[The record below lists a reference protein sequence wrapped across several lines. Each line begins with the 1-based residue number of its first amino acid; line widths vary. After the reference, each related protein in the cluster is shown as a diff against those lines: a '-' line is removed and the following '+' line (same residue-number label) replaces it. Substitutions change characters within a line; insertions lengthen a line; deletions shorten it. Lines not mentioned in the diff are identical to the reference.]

1 MRKRQK
7 IFLIVSVV
15 ALLICSTIS
24 IFAALPSGDQT
35 NGSSAS
41 VLFTESDCRLL
52 MEGLLAQADLQLPMQ
67 SILDCF
73 ILTVS
78 KTDNTYTYYLYCN
91 YPNREVSA
99 SFKPKFYKSDKT
111 SGVGYGGYVI
121 SPVNGVIL
129 VKRAVSVTASGGFG
143 AKLLDFYL
151 NTQIEGL
158 GRGRQFEASEVVL
171 AYRNSSGEVI
181 TFGSA
186 GVYGSSSALMYEA
199 SASIMRDM
207 AQSWINA
214 RNVKR
219 DGLPAAPS
227 DSTCTISPEEESSIY
242 QAGYNA
248 GEIHGYMVGHQE
260 GESEGKN
267 IGYQDGYSKGYES
280 GNVDGYQSGHADGYQ
295 TGYNAGNE
303 AGYNNGYKTGYDFAS
318 QKIGPEQY
326 SVGYEEGYTVG
337 HSDGY
342 REGFNFAMLN
352 PPEGMKL
359 DIPAIISSITGS
371 VGSFLTTAFNIE
383 IFGINIAGL
392 LSVLILVAFVFI
404 IVKVIK
410 GGGK

>member
-7 IFLIVSVV
+7 IFLVVSIF
-15 ALLICSTIS
+15 ALLICSCIS
-24 IFAALPSGDQT
+24 IFAVLPSGDQT

-41 VLFTESDCRLL
+41 VLYTESDCRLL
-52 MEGLLAQADLQLPMQ
+52 MQGLLAQADLQLPMQ

-78 KTDNTYTYYLYCN
+78 KTDNTYTYFLYCN
-91 YPNREVSA
+91 YPGREVST
-99 SFKPKFYKSDKT
+99 SFNPQFYKSDKT

-158 GRGRQFEASEVVL
+158 GRGKQLDASEVVL
-171 AYRNSSGEVI
+171 AYRNSSGEII

-199 SASIMRDM
+199 SASIMRYM

-227 DSTCTISPEEESSIY
+227 DGTCTISPEEESSIY

-248 GEIHGYMVGHQE
+248 GEIHGYMVGYDKGNKE
-260 GESEGKN
+260 GQT
-267 IGYQDGYSKGYES
+267 IGYGNGYEAGYSS
-280 GNVDGYQSGHADGYQ
+280 
-295 TGYNAGNE
+295 GNE

-318 QKIGPEQY
+318 QKIGPDQY
-326 SVGYEEGYTVG
+326 SIGHAEGYSQGHSEGFSEGYET
-337 HSDGY
+337 GY
-342 REGFNFAMLN
+342 RYGAINNPQGTPVTLN
-352 PPEGMKL
+352 
-359 DIPAIISSITGS
+359 IPSIISAITSS
-371 VGSFLTTAFNIE
+371 VGCFLTSAFDIE

-392 LSVLILVAFVFI
+392 LSVLILVAFVLI
-404 IVKVIK
+404 IVYLSK
-410 GGGK
+410 GGK

>member
-7 IFLIVSVV
+7 IFFVVSIV
-15 ALLICSTIS
+15 ALLICSSIS

-35 NGSSAS
+35 NGSSVS
-41 VLFTESDCRLL
+41 VLYTESDCRLL

-91 YPNREVSA
+91 YPNREVSG
-99 SFKPKFYKSDKT
+99 SFNPQFYKSDK
-111 SGVGYGGYVI
+111 SRGVGYGGYVI

-158 GRGRQFEASEVVL
+158 GRGKQLEASEVVL

-181 TFGSA
+181 SFGSA
-186 GVYGSSSALMYEA
+186 GVYGSSSALKYEA

-227 DSTCTISPEEESSIY
+227 EGTCTISPEEESSIY

-248 GEIHGYMVGHQE
+248 GEIHGYMVGHEE
-260 GESEGKN
+260 GESQGKN
-267 IGYQDGYSKGYES
+267 IGFQDGYFKGYES
-280 GNVDGYQSGHADGYQ
+280 
-295 TGYNAGNE
+295 GNE
-303 AGYNNGYKTGYDFAS
+303 AGYNNGYKSGYDFAS

-326 SVGYEEGYTVG
+326 SIGYEEGYTVG

-342 REGFNFAMLN
+342 RQGFNFAMLN
-352 PPEGMKL
+352 PPEGIKL
-359 DIPAIISSITGS
+359 DIPAIINSITSS
-371 VGSFLTTAFNIE
+371 VQSFIISAFGFE
-383 IFGINIAGL
+383 LFGINIAGL
-392 LSVLILVAFVFI
+392 LGCLIA
-404 IVKVIK
+404 IVIVYLVIK
-410 GGGK
+410 LLFGRK

>member
-7 IFLIVSVV
+7 IFLIVSIF
-15 ALLICSTIS
+15 ALLICSSIS

-41 VLFTESDCRLL
+41 VLYNESDCRLL
-52 MEGLLAQADLQLPMQ
+52 MEGLLAQADLQFPMQ
-67 SILDCF
+67 STLDCF

-99 SFKPKFYKSDKT
+99 SFNPQFYKSDK
-111 SGVGYGGYVI
+111 SPGVGYGGYVI

-151 NTQIEGL
+151 NTQVEGL
-158 GRGRQFEASEVVL
+158 GRGKQLDASEVVL

-181 TFGSA
+181 TFGSD

-227 DSTCTISPEEESSIY
+227 EGTCTISPEEESSIY

-248 GEIHGYMVGHQE
+248 GEIQGYIVGYDKGNKE
-260 GESEGKN
+260 GQT
-267 IGYQDGYSKGYES
+267 IGYGNGYEAGYSS
-280 GNVDGYQSGHADGYQ
+280 
-295 TGYNAGNE
+295 GNE
-303 AGYNNGYKTGYDFAS
+303 AGYDNGYKSGYDFAS

-326 SVGYEEGYTVG
+326 SIGHDEGYSQGHFEGFSEGYET
-337 HSDGY
+337 GY
-342 REGFNFAMLN
+342 RYGAINNPQGTPVTLN
-352 PPEGMKL
+352 
-359 DIPAIISSITGS
+359 IPSIISAITSS
-371 VGSFLTTAFNIE
+371 VGSFFTSAFDIE

-392 LSVLILVAFVFI
+392 LSVLILVAFVLI
-404 IVKVIK
+404 IVHLTK
-410 GGGK
+410 GGK

>member
-52 MEGLLAQADLQLPMQ
+52 MEGLLAQADLQMPVQ
-67 SILDCF
+67 SIIDCF

-78 KTDNTYTYYLYCN
+78 KTDNTYTYYVYSN
-91 YPNREVSA
+91 FPNREVSA
-99 SFKPKFYKSDKT
+99 SFEPQFYKSDK
-111 SGVGYGGYVI
+111 SPGVGYGGYVI
-121 SPVNGVIL
+121 TSLYSIIL
-129 VKRAVSVTASGGFG
+129 AKRAVSVTASGGFG
-143 AKLLDFYL
+143 AKLSDFYL
-151 NTQIEGL
+151 NTNIEGL
-158 GRGRQFEASEVVL
+158 GRGKQFDASEVVL

-186 GVYGSSSALMYEA
+186 GVYGDSSVLMYEA

-227 DSTCTISPEEESSIY
+227 DGTCTISPEEESSIY

-260 GESEGKN
+260 GESQGKN
-267 IGYQDGYSKGYES
+267 IGFQEGYETGYS
-280 GNVDGYQSGHADGYQ
+280 
-295 TGYNAGNE
+295 AGNQ
-303 AGYNNGYKTGYDFAS
+303 AGYDNGYKSGYDFAS

-326 SVGYEEGYTVG
+326 SIGHAEGYSQGHSEGFSEGYET
-337 HSDGY
+337 GY
-342 REGFNFAMLN
+342 RYGAINSPQGTPVTLN
-352 PPEGMKL
+352 
-359 DIPAIISSITGS
+359 IPSIITSITSS
-371 VGSFLTTAFNIE
+371 VGSFLTSAFDIE
-383 IFGINIAGL
+383 IFGINVAGL
-392 LSVLILVAFVFI
+392 LSVLILVAFVLI
-404 IVKVIK
+404 IVHVTK
-410 GGGK
+410 GGK

>member
-7 IFLIVSVV
+7 IFLVVSIV
-15 ALLICSTIS
+15 ALLICSSIS
-24 IFAALPSGDQT
+24 IFAALPSGDQI

-41 VLFTESDCRLL
+41 VLYTESDCRLL

-91 YPNREVSA
+91 YPNRQVSE
-99 SFKPKFYKSDKT
+99 SFNPLFYKSDKT

-143 AKLLDFYL
+143 AKLSDFYL

-158 GRGRQFEASEVVL
+158 GRGKQFGASEVVL

-219 DGLPAAPS
+219 DGMPAGG
-227 DSTCTISPEEESSIY
+227 DGTCTISPEEESSIY

-260 GESEGKN
+260 GESQGKN

-359 DIPAIISSITGS
+359 DIPAIINSIPSS
-371 VGSFLTTAFNIE
+371 VQSFIISAFGFE
-383 IFGINIAGL
+383 LFGINIAGL
-392 LSVLILVAFVFI
+392 LGCLIA
-404 IVKVIK
+404 IVIVYLVIK
-410 GGGK
+410 ILFGRK

>member
-7 IFLIVSVV
+7 IFLLVSIV
-15 ALLICSTIS
+15 ALLICSSIS

-52 MEGLLAQADLQLPMQ
+52 MEGLLAQSDLQLPME

-91 YPNREVSA
+91 YPNRQVSE
-99 SFKPKFYKSDKT
+99 SFNPLFYKSDKT

-158 GRGRQFEASEVVL
+158 GRGKQLAASEVVL

-260 GESEGKN
+260 GESQGKN
-267 IGYQDGYSKGYES
+267 IGYQEGYSKGYES
-280 GNVDGYQSGHADGYQ
+280 
-295 TGYNAGNE
+295 GNE
-303 AGYNNGYKTGYDFAS
+303 AGYNNGYKSGYDFAS

-326 SVGYEEGYTVG
+326 SIGHAEGYSQGHSEGFSEGYET
-337 HSDGY
+337 GY
-342 REGFNFAMLN
+342 RYGAINN
-352 PPEGMKL
+352 PQGTPVTL
-359 DIPAIISSITGS
+359 DIPSIISAITSS
-371 VGSFLTTAFNIE
+371 VGSFLTSAFDIE

-392 LSVLILVAFVFI
+392 LSVLILVSFVLI
-404 IVKVIK
+404 IVHVTK
-410 GGGK
+410 GGK

>member
-7 IFLIVSVV
+7 IFLVVSIV
-15 ALLICSTIS
+15 ALLICSSIS

-41 VLFTESDCRLL
+41 VLYTESDCRLL
-52 MEGLLAQADLQLPMQ
+52 MEGLLAQSDLQLPMQ

-99 SFKPKFYKSDKT
+99 SFNPQFYKTDK
-111 SGVGYGGYVI
+111 SPGVGYGGYVI
-121 SPVNGVIL
+121 SPVNGLIL

-143 AKLLDFYL
+143 AKVLDFYL

-158 GRGRQFEASEVVL
+158 GRGKQLDASEVVL

-181 TFGSA
+181 TFGAS
-186 GVYGSSSALMYEA
+186 GVYGSSSALMYEG

-207 AQSWINA
+207 AHSWINA

-227 DSTCTISPEEESSIY
+227 EGTCTISPEEESSIY
-242 QAGYNA
+242 LAGYNA
-248 GEIHGYMVGHQE
+248 GEIDGYMVGHAE
-260 GESEGKN
+260 GESQGKN

-280 GNVDGYQSGHADGYQ
+280 
-295 TGYNAGNE
+295 GNE

-359 DIPAIISSITGS
+359 DIPAIINSIPSS
-371 VGSFLTTAFNIE
+371 VQSFIISAFGFE
-383 IFGINIAGL
+383 LFGINIAGL
-392 LSVLILVAFVFI
+392 LGCLVA
-404 IVKVIK
+404 IVIVYLVIK
-410 GGGK
+410 ILFGRK

>member
-99 SFKPKFYKSDKT
+99 SFNPQFYKSDK
-111 SGVGYGGYVI
+111 SPGVGYGGYVI

-151 NTQIEGL
+151 NTNIEGL
-158 GRGRQFEASEVVL
+158 GRGKQFGASEVVL

-227 DSTCTISPEEESSIY
+227 EGTCTISPEEESSIY

-248 GEIHGYMVGHQE
+248 GEIHGYIVGHEE
-260 GESEGKN
+260 GESQGRN
-267 IGYQDGYSKGYES
+267 IGFQEGYETGYS
-280 GNVDGYQSGHADGYQ
+280 
-295 TGYNAGNE
+295 AGNQ
-303 AGYNNGYKTGYDFAS
+303 AGYDNGYKSGYDFAS

-326 SVGYEEGYTVG
+326 SIGHAEGYSQGHSEGFSEGYET
-337 HSDGY
+337 GY
-342 REGFNFAMLN
+342 RYGAINNPQGTPVTLN
-352 PPEGMKL
+352 
-359 DIPAIISSITGS
+359 IPSIITSITSS
-371 VGSFLTTAFNIE
+371 VGSFLTSAFDIE
-383 IFGINIAGL
+383 IFGINVAGL
-392 LSVLILVAFVFI
+392 LSVLILVAFVLI
-404 IVKVIK
+404 IVHVTK
-410 GGGK
+410 GGK

>member
-7 IFLIVSVV
+7 IFLVVSIV
-15 ALLICSTIS
+15 ALLICSSIS
-24 IFAALPSGDQT
+24 IFAALPSGDQN
-35 NGSSAS
+35 NGSSSS
-41 VLFTESDCRLL
+41 VLYSESDCRLL

-99 SFKPKFYKSDKT
+99 SFNPKFYKSDKT

-158 GRGRQFEASEVVL
+158 GRGKQLDASEVVL

-181 TFGSA
+181 TFGSS
-186 GVYGSSSALMYEA
+186 GVYGDSSALMYEA

-219 DGLPAAPS
+219 DGLPAGG
-227 DSTCTISPEEESSIY
+227 DGTCTISPEEESSIY

-248 GEIHGYMVGHQE
+248 GEINGYMTGYAKGEKE
-260 GESEGKN
+260 GQT
-267 IGYQDGYSKGYES
+267 IGYGNGFEAGYDTGYES
-280 GNVDGYQSGHADGYQ
+280 GLIDGYEP
-295 TGYNAGNE
+295 GYNAGNE
-303 AGYNNGYKTGYDFAS
+303 AGYNDGYKKGYDFAS
-318 QKIGPEQY
+318 ANIGPEQY

-359 DIPAIISSITGS
+359 DIPTIISSITGS

>member
-7 IFLIVSVV
+7 IFLIVSVF

-24 IFAALPSGDQT
+24 IFAVLPSGDQT

-41 VLFTESDCRLL
+41 VLYTESDCRLL

-99 SFKPKFYKSDKT
+99 SFNPQFYKSDK
-111 SGVGYGGYVI
+111 SPGVGYGGYVI

-129 VKRAVSVTASGGFG
+129 VKRVVSVTASGGFG

-158 GRGRQFEASEVVL
+158 GRGKQLEASEVVL

-181 TFGSA
+181 TFGAA

-248 GEIHGYMVGHQE
+248 GEIHGYIVGHEE
-260 GESEGKN
+260 GESQGKN
-267 IGYQDGYSKGYES
+267 IGFQDGYSKGYES
-280 GNVDGYQSGHADGYQ
+280 
-295 TGYNAGNE
+295 GNE

>member
-7 IFLIVSVV
+7 IFLVVSIV
-15 ALLICSTIS
+15 ALLICSSIS

-52 MEGLLAQADLQLPMQ
+52 MEGLLAQSDLQLPME

-78 KTDNTYTYYLYCN
+78 KTDNTYTYYLYSN
-91 YPNREVSA
+91 FPNREVSA
-99 SFKPKFYKSDKT
+99 SFDPQFYKSDK
-111 SGVGYGGYVI
+111 SPGVGYGGYVI
-121 SPVNGVIL
+121 TSLYSIIL

-143 AKLLDFYL
+143 AKLSDFYL
-151 NTQIEGL
+151 NTNIEGL
-158 GRGRQFEASEVVL
+158 GRGKQFDASEVVL

-260 GESEGKN
+260 GESQGKN
-267 IGYQDGYSKGYES
+267 IGYQEGYSKGYES
-280 GNVDGYQSGHADGYQ
+280 
-295 TGYNAGNE
+295 GNE

-318 QKIGPEQY
+318 QKIGSEQY
-326 SVGYEEGYTVG
+326 SIGHAEGYSQGHSEGFSEGYET
-337 HSDGY
+337 GY
-342 REGFNFAMLN
+342 RYGAINNPQGTPVTLN
-352 PPEGMKL
+352 
-359 DIPAIISSITGS
+359 IPSIISAITSS
-371 VGSFLTTAFNIE
+371 VGSFLTSAFDIE

-392 LSVLILVAFVFI
+392 LSVLILVAFVLI
-404 IVKVIK
+404 IVHVTK
-410 GGGK
+410 GGK

>member
-7 IFLIVSVV
+7 IFLLVSIV

-24 IFAALPSGDQT
+24 IFAALPSGDQS

-52 MEGLLAQADLQLPMQ
+52 MEGLLAQADLQLPLE

-91 YPNREVSA
+91 FPNRGNPE
-99 SFKPKFYKSDKT
+99 SFNLSFYKSDKT

-121 SPVNGVIL
+121 TNVASVIL

-143 AKLLDFYL
+143 SKLQDFYL

-158 GRGRQFEASEVVL
+158 GRGKQFGASEVVL

-227 DSTCTISPEEESSIY
+227 EGTCTISPEEESSIY

-248 GEIHGYMVGHQE
+248 GEIHGYIVGHQE
-260 GESEGKN
+260 GESQGKN
-267 IGYQDGYSKGYES
+267 IGYQDGYSQGYES
-280 GNVDGYQSGHADGYQ
+280 
-295 TGYNAGNE
+295 GNE

-326 SVGYEEGYTVG
+326 SIGHADGYSQGHSEGFSEGYET
-337 HSDGY
+337 GY
-342 REGFNFAMLN
+342 RYGAINNPQGTPVTLN
-352 PPEGMKL
+352 
-359 DIPAIISSITGS
+359 IPSIISAITSS
-371 VGSFLTTAFNIE
+371 VGSFLTSAFDIE

-392 LSVLILVAFVFI
+392 LSVLILVAFVLI
-404 IVKVIK
+404 IVHVTK
-410 GGGK
+410 GGK

>member
-7 IFLIVSVV
+7 IFLVVSIV

-24 IFAALPSGDQT
+24 IFAVLPSGDQT
-35 NGSSAS
+35 NGNSAS
-41 VLFTESDCRLL
+41 VLYTESDCRLL
-52 MEGLLAQADLQLPMQ
+52 MEGLLAQADLQLPFNAV
-67 SILDCF
+67 LDCF

-78 KTDNTYTYYLYCN
+78 KTDNTYTYHIYSN
-91 YPNREVSA
+91 YPNRVTTLS
-99 SFKPKFYKSDKT
+99 PTFYKSDNS
-111 SGVGYGGYVI
+111 SGVGYGGYI
-121 SPVNGVIL
+121 IAQSGGIIL
-129 VKRAVSVTASGGFG
+129 AKRHVSVTAQGGLG
-143 AKLLDFYL
+143 SKIEDFSL
-151 NTQIEGL
+151 TKRVEGL
-158 GRGRQFEASEVVL
+158 GYGKQLPSSEVVL
-171 AYRNSSGEVI
+171 AYMGTSGEVI
-181 TFGSA
+181 TVGSS
-186 GVYGSSSALMYEA
+186 GVYGDSSALMYEA

-227 DSTCTISPEEESSIY
+227 EGTCTISPEEESSIY

-248 GEIHGYMVGHQE
+248 GEIHGYMVGHEE
-260 GESEGKN
+260 GESQGKN

-303 AGYNNGYKTGYDFAS
+303 AGYNNGYKIGYDFAS

-352 PPEGMKL
+352 PPEGIKL
-359 DIPAIISSITGS
+359 DIPAIINSVPSS
-371 VGSFLTTAFNIE
+371 VQSFIISAFGFE
-383 IFGINIAGL
+383 LFGINIAGL
-392 LSVLILVAFVFI
+392 LGCLIAVV
-404 IVKVIK
+404 IVYLVIK
-410 GGGK
+410 LLLGRK

>member
-7 IFLIVSVV
+7 IFLVVSIV

-24 IFAALPSGDQT
+24 IFAVLPSGDQT

-41 VLFTESDCRLL
+41 VLYTESDCRLL

-91 YPNREVSA
+91 YPNRQNPT
-99 SFKPKFYKSDKT
+99 SFNPSFYKSDKS

-121 SPVNGVIL
+121 TNVASVIL
-129 VKRAVSVTASGGFG
+129 AKRAVSVTSSGGFG
-143 AKLLDFYL
+143 ARLSDMYL
-151 NTQIEGL
+151 NTSIEGL
-158 GRGRQFEASEVVL
+158 GKGKQLDASEVVL
-171 AYRNSSGEVI
+171 AYLNSSGEVI

-219 DGLPAAPS
+219 DGLPAGGG
-227 DSTCTISPEEESSIY
+227 DGTCTISPEEESSIY

-248 GEIHGYMVGHQE
+248 GEINGYMTGYAKGEKE
-260 GESEGKN
+260 GQT
-267 IGYQDGYSKGYES
+267 IGYGNGFEAGYETGYES
-280 GNVDGYQSGHADGYQ
+280 GLVDGYEP
-295 TGYNAGNE
+295 GYNAGNE
-303 AGYNNGYKTGYDFAS
+303 AGYNDGYKKGYDFAS
-318 QKIGPEQY
+318 AKIGPEQY

-371 VGSFLTTAFNIE
+371 VGSFLTTAFDIE

-392 LSVLILVAFVFI
+392 LSVLVLVAFVFI

>member
-7 IFLIVSVV
+7 IFLFVSIV
-15 ALLICSTIS
+15 ALLICSCIS
-24 IFAALPSGDQT
+24 IFAALPSGDQS

-41 VLFTESDCRLL
+41 VLYTESDCRLL
-52 MEGLLAQADLQLPMQ
+52 LEGLIAQGDLQFPMQ
-67 SILDCF
+67 SFVDCF

-78 KTDNTYTYYLYCN
+78 KTENTYTYYLYTN
-91 YPNREVSA
+91 FPNRQNPT
-99 SFKPKFYKSDKT
+99 SFNPSFYKSDKT

-121 SPVNGVIL
+121 TNVPSVIL
-129 VKRAVSVTASGGFG
+129 VKRYVSVISTGGFG
-143 AKLLDFYL
+143 AKLSDVYL
-151 NTQIEGL
+151 NTSIEGL
-158 GRGRQFEASEVVL
+158 GKGKQLDASEVVL

-181 TFGSA
+181 TFGAA
-186 GVYGSSSALMYEA
+186 GVYGDSSAFMYES

-242 QAGYNA
+242 QAGYND

-260 GESEGKN
+260 GESQGKN

-280 GNVDGYQSGHADGYQ
+280 
-295 TGYNAGNE
+295 GNE

-326 SVGYEEGYTVG
+326 SIGHAEGYSQGHSEGFSEGYET
-337 HSDGY
+337 GY
-342 REGFNFAMLN
+342 RYGAINNPQGTPVTLN
-352 PPEGMKL
+352 
-359 DIPAIISSITGS
+359 IPSIISAITSS
-371 VGSFLTTAFNIE
+371 VGSFLTSAFDIE

-392 LSVLILVAFVFI
+392 LSVLILVAFVLI
-404 IVKVIK
+404 IVHVTK
-410 GGGK
+410 GGK

>member
-7 IFLIVSVV
+7 IFLLVSIV

-24 IFAALPSGDQT
+24 IFAALPSGDQS

-52 MEGLLAQADLQLPMQ
+52 MEGLLAQADLQLPLE

-91 YPNREVSA
+91 FPNRGNPE
-99 SFKPKFYKSDKT
+99 SFNPSFYKSDKT

-121 SPVNGVIL
+121 TNVASVIL

-143 AKLLDFYL
+143 SKLQDFYL

-158 GRGRQFEASEVVL
+158 GRGKQFGASEVVL

-227 DSTCTISPEEESSIY
+227 EGTCTISPEEESSIY

-248 GEIHGYMVGHQE
+248 GEIHGYIVGHQE
-260 GESEGKN
+260 GESQGKN
-267 IGYQDGYSKGYES
+267 IGYQDGYSQGYES
-280 GNVDGYQSGHADGYQ
+280 
-295 TGYNAGNE
+295 GNE

-326 SVGYEEGYTVG
+326 SIGHADGYSQGHSEGFSEGYET
-337 HSDGY
+337 GY
-342 REGFNFAMLN
+342 RYGAINNPQGTPVTLN
-352 PPEGMKL
+352 
-359 DIPAIISSITGS
+359 IPSIISAITSS
-371 VGSFLTTAFNIE
+371 VGSFLTSAFDIE

-392 LSVLILVAFVFI
+392 LSVLILVAFVLI
-404 IVKVIK
+404 IVHVTK
-410 GGGK
+410 GGK

>member
-7 IFLIVSVV
+7 IFLVVSIV
-15 ALLICSTIS
+15 ALLICSSIS
-24 IFAALPSGDQT
+24 IFAALPSGDQS

-41 VLFTESDCRLL
+41 VLYTESDCRLL

-91 YPNREVSA
+91 YPNRQVSE
-99 SFKPKFYKSDKT
+99 SFNPLFYKSDKT

-158 GRGRQFEASEVVL
+158 GRGKQLDASEVVL

-186 GVYGSSSALMYEA
+186 GVYGDSSALMYEA

-227 DSTCTISPEEESSIY
+227 EGTCTISPEEESSIY

-248 GEIHGYMVGHQE
+248 GEINGYMTGYAKGEKE
-260 GESEGKN
+260 GQT
-267 IGYQDGYSKGYES
+267 IGYGNGFEAGYE
-280 GNVDGYQSGHADGYQ
+280 
-295 TGYNAGNE
+295 AGNE

-326 SVGYEEGYTVG
+326 SIGHAEGYSQGHSEGFSEGYET
-337 HSDGY
+337 GY
-342 REGFNFAMLN
+342 RYGSINNPQGTPVTLN
-352 PPEGMKL
+352 
-359 DIPAIISSITGS
+359 IPSIISAITSS
-371 VGSFLTTAFNIE
+371 VGSFLTSAFDIE
-383 IFGINIAGL
+383 IFGINVAGL
-392 LSVLILVAFVFI
+392 LSVLILVAFVLI
-404 IVKVIK
+404 IVHVTK
-410 GGGK
+410 GGK

>member
-1 MRKRQK
+1 
-7 IFLIVSVV
+7 
-15 ALLICSTIS
+15 
-24 IFAALPSGDQT
+24 
-35 NGSSAS
+35 
-41 VLFTESDCRLL
+41 

-99 SFKPKFYKSDKT
+99 SFNPQFYKSDKT

-129 VKRAVSVTASGGFG
+129 VKRAVSVTADGGFG
-143 AKLLDFYL
+143 NKLLDFYL

-158 GRGRQFEASEVVL
+158 GRGKQLDASEVVL

-186 GVYGSSSALMYEA
+186 GVYGSSSVLMYEA
-199 SASIMRDM
+199 SASIKRDK

-219 DGLPAAPS
+219 DGLPAGGG
-227 DSTCTISPEEESSIY
+227 DGTCTISPEEESSIY
-242 QAGYNA
+242 HAGYNA
-248 GEIHGYMVGHQE
+248 GEINGYMTGYAKGEKE
-260 GESEGKN
+260 GQT
-267 IGYQDGYSKGYES
+267 IGYGNGFEAGYDTGYES
-280 GNVDGYQSGHADGYQ
+280 GLIDGYEP
-295 TGYNAGNE
+295 GYNAGNE
-303 AGYNNGYKTGYDFAS
+303 AGYNDGYKKGYDFAS
-318 QKIGPEQY
+318 AKIGPEQY

-359 DIPAIISSITGS
+359 DIPAIINSIPSS
-371 VGSFLTTAFNIE
+371 VQSFIISAFGFE
-383 IFGINIAGL
+383 LFGINIAGL
-392 LSVLILVAFVFI
+392 LGCLIA
-404 IVKVIK
+404 IVIVYLVIK
-410 GGGK
+410 LLLGRK

>member
-41 VLFTESDCRLL
+41 VLYTESDCRLL

-78 KTDNTYTYYLYCN
+78 KTDNIYTYYLYCN

-99 SFKPKFYKSDKT
+99 SFNPRFYKSDKT

-158 GRGRQFEASEVVL
+158 GRGKQFEASEVVL

-199 SASIMRDM
+199 SASNMRDM

-248 GEIHGYMVGHQE
+248 GEIHGYMVGHEE
-260 GESEGKN
+260 GESQGRN
-267 IGYQDGYSKGYES
+267 IGFQEGYETGYS
-280 GNVDGYQSGHADGYQ
+280 
-295 TGYNAGNE
+295 AGNQ
-303 AGYNNGYKTGYDFAS
+303 AGYDNGYKSGYDFAS

-326 SVGYEEGYTVG
+326 SIGHAEGYSQGHSEGFSEGYET
-337 HSDGY
+337 GY
-342 REGFNFAMLN
+342 RYGAINNPQGTPVTLN
-352 PPEGMKL
+352 
-359 DIPAIISSITGS
+359 IPSIITSITSS
-371 VGSFLTTAFNIE
+371 VGSFLTSAFDIE

-392 LSVLILVAFVFI
+392 LSVLILVAFVLI
-404 IVKVIK
+404 IVHVTK
-410 GGGK
+410 GGK

>member
-7 IFLIVSVV
+7 IFLFVSIV
-15 ALLICSTIS
+15 ALLICSSIS

-41 VLFTESDCRLL
+41 VLYTESDCRLL

-99 SFKPKFYKSDKT
+99 SFNPQFYKSDKT

-143 AKLLDFYL
+143 AKVLDFYL

-158 GRGRQFEASEVVL
+158 GRGKQLDASEVVL

-181 TFGSA
+181 TFGAA

-227 DSTCTISPEEESSIY
+227 EGTCTISPEEESSIY

-260 GESEGKN
+260 GESQGKN

-280 GNVDGYQSGHADGYQ
+280 
-295 TGYNAGNE
+295 GNE

-326 SVGYEEGYTVG
+326 SIGHADGYSQGHSEGFSEGYET
-337 HSDGY
+337 GY
-342 REGFNFAMLN
+342 RYGAINNPQGTPVTLN
-352 PPEGMKL
+352 
-359 DIPAIISSITGS
+359 IPSIISAITSS
-371 VGSFLTTAFNIE
+371 VGSFLTSAFDIE

-392 LSVLILVAFVFI
+392 LSVLILVAFVLI
-404 IVKVIK
+404 IVHVTK
-410 GGGK
+410 GGK

>member
-24 IFAALPSGDQT
+24 IFAALPVFHDNYWTTPSLLTADDVSFLCKGMVAQVQLQAPT
-35 NGSSAS
+35 GIRYPFLLLMTVTTVSNGYQYRAYTSNAYSNGSDCVVNGYFLSDGSSTGFEPGMYVSCSGSFSGVTRFIDLSITGGMSNLSKSFNFNTSLTVDGVVYKNCIKLDDNETLIAS
-41 VLFTESDCRLL
+41 V
-52 MEGLLAQADLQLPMQ
+52 
-67 SILDCF
+67 
-73 ILTVS
+73 
-78 KTDNTYTYYLYCN
+78 
-91 YPNREVSA
+91 
-99 SFKPKFYKSDKT
+99 
-111 SGVGYGGYVI
+111 
-121 SPVNGVIL
+121 
-129 VKRAVSVTASGGFG
+129 
-143 AKLLDFYL
+143 DFS
-151 NTQIEGL
+151 T
-158 GRGRQFEASEVVL
+158 
-171 AYRNSSGEVI
+171 GEV
-181 TFGSA
+181 TVYQDSLMFGTVINTSA
-186 GVYGSSSALMYEA
+186 RS
-199 SASIMRDM
+199 M
-207 AQSWINA
+207 AQSWIDA

-219 DGLPAAPS
+219 DGLSSGGA
-227 DSTCTISPEEESSIY
+227 ISPEEESSIY
-242 QAGYNA
+242 QAGYND

-260 GESEGKN
+260 GESQGKK

-280 GNVDGYQSGHADGYQ
+280 
-295 TGYNAGNE
+295 GNE

-352 PPEGMKL
+352 PPEGIKL

-392 LSVLILVAFVFI
+392 LSVLILVAFVLI
-404 IVKVIK
+404 IVHLTK
-410 GGGK
+410 GGK

>member
-1 MRKRQK
+1 MRNRQK
-7 IFLIVSVV
+7 IFLVVSIV

-24 IFAALPSGDQT
+24 IFAVLPSGDQT

-41 VLFTESDCRLL
+41 VLYTESDCRLL

-99 SFKPKFYKSDKT
+99 SFNPQFYKSDKT

-121 SPVNGVIL
+121 SPVGGIIL

-143 AKLLDFYL
+143 NKLLDFYL
-151 NTQIEGL
+151 TNQVEGL
-158 GRGRQFEASEVVL
+158 GRGKQLDASEVVL

-227 DSTCTISPEEESSIY
+227 EGTCTISPEEASSIY
-242 QAGYNA
+242 QSGYNA
-248 GEIHGYMVGHQE
+248 GEINGYMTGYAKGEKE
-260 GESEGKN
+260 GQT
-267 IGYQDGYSKGYES
+267 IGYGNGFEAGYETGYES
-280 GNVDGYQSGHADGYQ
+280 GLVDGYEP
-295 TGYNAGNE
+295 GYNAGNE
-303 AGYNNGYKTGYDFAS
+303 AGYNDGYKKGYDFAS
-318 QKIGPEQY
+318 AKIGPEQY

-359 DIPAIISSITGS
+359 DIPSIISSITGS

>member
-7 IFLIVSVV
+7 IFLVVSIV

-24 IFAALPSGDQT
+24 IFAVLPSGDQT

-41 VLFTESDCRLL
+41 VLYTESDCRLL
-52 MEGLLAQADLQLPMQ
+52 MEGLIAQADLQLPFNAV
-67 SILDCF
+67 LDCF

-78 KTDNTYTYYLYCN
+78 KTDNTYTYHIYSN
-91 YPNREVSA
+91 YPNRVTTLS
-99 SFKPKFYKSDKT
+99 PTFYKSDNS
-111 SGVGYGGYVI
+111 SGVGYGGYI
-121 SPVNGVIL
+121 IAQSGGIIL
-129 VKRAVSVTASGGFG
+129 AKRHVSVTAQGGLG
-143 AKLLDFYL
+143 SKIEDFSL
-151 NTQIEGL
+151 TKRLEGL
-158 GRGRQFEASEVVL
+158 GYGKQLPSSEVVL
-171 AYRNSSGEVI
+171 AYMGTSGEVI
-181 TFGSA
+181 TFGSS
-186 GVYGSSSALMYEA
+186 GVYGDSSALMYEA
-199 SASIMRDM
+199 SASIMRYM

-219 DGLPAAPS
+219 DGLPAGG
-227 DSTCTISPEEESSIY
+227 DGTCTISPEEESSIY

-248 GEIHGYMVGHQE
+248 GEINGYMTGYAKGEKE
-260 GESEGKN
+260 GQT
-267 IGYQDGYSKGYES
+267 IGYGNGFEAGYETGYES
-280 GNVDGYQSGHADGYQ
+280 GLVDGYEP
-295 TGYNAGNE
+295 GYNAGNE
-303 AGYNNGYKTGYDFAS
+303 AGYNDGYKKGYDFAS
-318 QKIGPEQY
+318 AKIGPEQY

-359 DIPAIISSITGS
+359 DIPSIISSITGS
-371 VGSFLTTAFNIE
+371 VGSFLTTAFDIE

-392 LSVLILVAFVFI
+392 LSVLVLVAFVFI

>member
-7 IFLIVSVV
+7 IFLVVSIF
-15 ALLICSTIS
+15 ALLICSSIS

-52 MEGLLAQADLQLPMQ
+52 MEGLLAQSDLQLPMQ

-99 SFKPKFYKSDKT
+99 SFNPKFYKSDKT

-158 GRGRQFEASEVVL
+158 GRGKQLDASEVVL

-260 GESEGKN
+260 GESQGKN
-267 IGYQDGYSKGYES
+267 IGYQEGYSKGYVS
-280 GNVDGYQSGHADGYQ
+280 
-295 TGYNAGNE
+295 GNE

-342 REGFNFAMLN
+342 RAGFNFAMLN
-352 PPEGMKL
+352 PPEGIKL
-359 DIPAIISSITGS
+359 DIPSIINSIPSSVQSFIIS
-371 VGSFLTTAFNIE
+371 AFGFE
-383 IFGINIAGL
+383 LFGINIAGL
-392 LSVLILVAFVFI
+392 LGCLIAVV
-404 IVKVIK
+404 IVYLVIK
-410 GGGK
+410 LLLGRK

>member
-7 IFLIVSVV
+7 IFLVVSIV

-24 IFAALPSGDQT
+24 IFAVLPSGDQT

-41 VLFTESDCRLL
+41 VLYTESDCRLL

-99 SFKPKFYKSDKT
+99 SFNPQFYKSDKT

-121 SPVNGVIL
+121 SPVGGIIL

-143 AKLLDFYL
+143 NKLLDFYL
-151 NTQIEGL
+151 TNQVEGL
-158 GRGRQFEASEVVL
+158 GRGKQLDASEVVL

-219 DGLPAAPS
+219 DGLPAGG
-227 DSTCTISPEEESSIY
+227 DGTCTISPEEESSIY

-248 GEIHGYMVGHQE
+248 GEINGYMTGYAKGEKE
-260 GESEGKN
+260 GQT
-267 IGYQDGYSKGYES
+267 IGYGNGFEAGYETGYES
-280 GNVDGYQSGHADGYQ
+280 GLVDGYEP
-295 TGYNAGNE
+295 GYNAGNE
-303 AGYNNGYKTGYDFAS
+303 AGYNDGYKKGYDFAS
-318 QKIGPEQY
+318 AKIGPEQY

-359 DIPAIISSITGS
+359 DIPSIISSITGS

>member
-7 IFLIVSVV
+7 IFLVVSIV
-15 ALLICSTIS
+15 ALLICSSIS

-41 VLFTESDCRLL
+41 VLYTESDCRLL

-99 SFKPKFYKSDKT
+99 SFNPKFYKSDKT

-129 VKRAVSVTASGGFG
+129 VRRAVSVTASGGFG

-158 GRGRQFEASEVVL
+158 GRGKQLDESEVVL

-181 TFGSA
+181 TFGSS
-186 GVYGSSSALMYEA
+186 GVYGDSSALMYEA

-227 DSTCTISPEEESSIY
+227 EGTCTISPEEESSIY

-260 GESEGKN
+260 GESQGKN
-267 IGYQDGYSKGYES
+267 IGFQDGYSKGYES
-280 GNVDGYQSGHADGYQ
+280 
-295 TGYNAGNE
+295 GNE

-318 QKIGPEQY
+318 QKIGAEQY
-326 SVGYEEGYTVG
+326 SIGYEEGYTVG

-359 DIPAIISSITGS
+359 DIPAIINSIPSS
-371 VGSFLTTAFNIE
+371 VQSFIISAFGFE
-383 IFGINIAGL
+383 LFGVNVAGL
-392 LSVLILVAFVFI
+392 LGCLIAVV
-404 IVKVIK
+404 IVYLVIK
-410 GGGK
+410 FLLGRK